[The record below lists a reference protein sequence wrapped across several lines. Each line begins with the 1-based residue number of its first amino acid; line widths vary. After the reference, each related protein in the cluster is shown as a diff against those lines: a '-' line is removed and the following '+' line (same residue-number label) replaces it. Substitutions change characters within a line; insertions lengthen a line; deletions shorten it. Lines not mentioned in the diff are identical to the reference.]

1 MKDSNMKVKYPG
13 VATLEVKDKWGR
25 ALYDEDGQRLT
36 SCCGC
41 YSTYQDGFLCCKRC
55 YEFVPIGEGDGSEY
69 RDTEEEVSDGT
80 S

>member
-1 MKDSNMKVKYPG
+1 LEASNMRVKYPG
-13 VATLEVKDKWGR
+13 VATAEVKDKWGR

-55 YEFVPIGEGDGSEY
+55 YEFVPIGEGDGNEFLNG
-69 RDTEEEVSDGT
+69 EGE
-80 S
+80 